1 MRRSDLQVRDN
12 IYFLLIEIQHFYTNI
27 EILMKDVMTSF
38 DKLVLGY
45 ENDSIRDC
53 QKLMVNNKIR
63 HLPIIAEADR
73 GVFEYITVIILF
85 NISFVNLFFN

>member
-1 MRRSDLQVRDN
+1 
-12 IYFLLIEIQHFYTNI
+12 
-27 EILMKDVMTSF
+27 MKDVMTSF